1 MAEEKYNCKY
11 NFNCEHGSNPTF
23 IQDSNFY
30 ISGDFITTPV
40 KRKNNHE
47 TENEQ
52 QENSARIKKFSDLF
66 DPSMKTKAEAEYKQS
81 VQPLLV
87 KCMPDSAFMRVVSF
101 QPREKDND
109 GNKISKDQVYKAF
122 GKMKIYLS
130 KDLSEEDYAKW
141 LSSHV
146 GGMTS
151 ISSWQRYL

>member
-1 MAEEKYNCKY
+1 MNEDKIENNYNMH
-11 NFNCEHGSNPTF
+11 FETGSNPTIF
-23 IQDSNFY
+23 NNAKIEVH
-30 ISGDFITTPV
+30 GDFITTTM

-66 DPSMKTKAEAEYKQS
+66 DPSMKAKAEAEYKQS

-101 QPREKDND
+101 KPREKDND

-141 LSSHV
+141 LSIHV
-146 GGMTS
+146 VGMTS

>member
-1 MAEEKYNCKY
+1 MSEEKYNCKY
-11 NFNCEHGSNPTF
+11 NFNCEPGSNPTF

-40 KRKNNHE
+40 KRKNNNE
-47 TENEQ
+47 TESGQ
-52 QENSARIKKFSDLF
+52 QESVARIKKFSDFF
-66 DPSMKTKAEAEYKQS
+66 DSSMKIKAAAEYKQS
-81 VQPLLV
+81 VQPLLAN
-87 KCMPDSAFMRVVSF
+87 CTPDSAFTHVVSF
-101 QPREKDND
+101 QTRTKDNE

-146 GGMTS
+146 EGMAS

>member
-1 MAEEKYNCKY
+1 MSEEKYNCKY
-11 NFNCEHGSNPTF
+11 NFNCEPGSNPTF

-40 KRKNNHE
+40 KRKSNKE
-47 TENEQ
+47 TEDEQ
-52 QENSARIKKFSDLF
+52 QGSIARIKKFSDFF
-66 DPSMKTKAEAEYKQS
+66 DPSMKTKAAAEYKQS
-81 VQPLLV
+81 VQPLLAD
-87 KCMPDSAFMRVVSF
+87 CTPDSAFMHVVSF
-101 QPREKDND
+101 QTRTKDNE

-146 GGMTS
+146 DGMTS

>member
-1 MAEEKYNCKY
+1 MNEDKIENNYNMH
-11 NFNCEHGSNPTF
+11 FETGSNPTIF
-23 IQDSNFY
+23 NNAKIEVH
-30 ISGDFITTPV
+30 GDFITTTM

-52 QENSARIKKFSDLF
+52 QGNSARIKKFSDLF

-87 KCMPDSAFMRVVSF
+87 NCTPDSAFMRVVSF

-146 GGMTS
+146 EGMAS

>member
-1 MAEEKYNCKY
+1 MNEDKIENNYNMH
-11 NFNCEHGSNPTF
+11 FETGSNPTIF
-23 IQDSNFY
+23 NNAKIEVH
-30 ISGDFITTPV
+30 GDFITTTM

-87 KCMPDSAFMRVVSF
+87 NCTPDSAFMRVVSF

>member
-1 MAEEKYNCKY
+1 MNEDKIENNYNMH
-11 NFNCEHGSNPTF
+11 FETGSNPTIF
-23 IQDSNFY
+23 NNAKIEVH
-30 ISGDFITTPV
+30 GDFITTPV

-87 KCMPDSAFMRVVSF
+87 KCVPDSAFMRVVSF

-146 GGMTS
+146 DGLPS

>member
-1 MAEEKYNCKY
+1 MNEDKIENNYNMH
-11 NFNCEHGSNPTF
+11 FETGSNPTIF
-23 IQDSNFY
+23 NNAKIEVH
-30 ISGDFITTPV
+30 GDFITTTM

-66 DPSMKTKAEAEYKQS
+66 DPSMKAKAEAEYKQS

-101 QPREKDND
+101 KPREKDND